1 MKYIRTKDGVYEINE
16 EINYDGELFY
26 YVKTTPPRK
35 AFEECEIL
43 KQADTIEELC
53 DGFIGLTT
61 KDFPNRPDIE
71 PNIYYFNKPFEFQYG
86 KNVFKR
92 LKLIDVELKNQNGW
106 CYSTKEWFKS
116 CDIYG
121 FIRTDK
127 GLIYVAK
134 LNDKGEL
141 ELI

>member
-1 MKYIRTKDGVYEINE
+1 MKYIRTKDSVYEIAE

-53 DGFIGLTT
+53 DGFYIDDGSGDFKKENIFETILEFENVYHKKRISDTYAIG
-61 KDFPNRPDIE
+61 
-71 PNIYYFNKPFEFQYG
+71 
-86 KNVFKR
+86 
-92 LKLIDVELKNQNGW
+92 
-106 CYSTKEWFKS
+106 
-116 CDIYG
+116 YG
-121 FIRTDK
+121 FIKTFK

-134 LNDKGEL
+134 MNEKGEL